1 MISLTPAQIQ
11 DAKNNELS
19 AVTAVIEAT
28 EERVLQLASKYATI
42 SYEPN
47 PHLAED
53 MAQEARTAV
62 WLALQRFEGE
72 TVAEFFAYV
81 DTTIKGVLSD
91 HRRTET
97 RKGASSQAAKD
108 FEAALR
114 VAGGDPYL
122 AERVC
127 TVGLPNGRKLSRE
140 QANAARLAWMGV
152 DYLDAPIAGTEGET
166 LADRLADEL
175 DVPADLVEPRDLD
188 DARRRF
194 IRQRVHTVLGMMGA
208 RQRRVLKATF
218 GIAPVPFYGTENDK
232 ELAADI
238 GMEYSQIRQ
247 TRAKGRAAFADM
259 YVIGA

>member
-11 DAKNNELS
+11 DAKNNKLE
-19 AVTAVIEAT
+19 AVAAVIDAT

-47 PHLAED
+47 PQLAED

-62 WLALQRFEGE
+62 WLALRRFEGE
-72 TVAEFFAYV
+72 SVAEFFTYI

-91 HRRTET
+91 HRRAET
-97 RKGASSQAAKD
+97 RTGASGQAAKD

-114 VAGGDPYL
+114 EAGGDPYA

-127 TVGLPNGRKLSRE
+127 TSGLPNGRKLSPD

-166 LADRLADEL
+166 LADRLADKL

-188 DARRRF
+188 DARRKF
-194 IRQRVHTVLGMMGA
+194 MRQRVHTVLGMMGA
-208 RQRRVLKATF
+208 RQRRVLKATY

-232 ELAADI
+232 QLAADI
-238 GMEYSQIRQ
+238 YMEPSQIRQ
-247 TRAKGRAAFADM
+247 TRAKAKAAFGDM